1 MLRGSTAAVPLPVF
15 LFRKRRKKL
24 FDTRLK
30 DACFDGDTPL
40 AENTGADR
48 ESDHIGSTLNMLRV
62 VFLRVQITS

>member
-1 MLRGSTAAVPLPVF
+1 MLHGSTAAVPLPVF

-40 AENTGADR
+40 AENTGAD
-48 ESDHIGSTLNMLRV
+48 HIGSTLNMLRV